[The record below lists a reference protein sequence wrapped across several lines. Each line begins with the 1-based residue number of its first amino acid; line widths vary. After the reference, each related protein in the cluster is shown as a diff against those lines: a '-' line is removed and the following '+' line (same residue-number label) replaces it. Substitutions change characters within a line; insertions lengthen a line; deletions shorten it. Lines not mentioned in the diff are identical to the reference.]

1 MKILITGGA
10 GFIGSHLADALLK
23 EGHEVFIID
32 NLATGRLENVPREA
46 VFWNKDIRKEDFMDS
61 YFSSIQ
67 PEIVVHAAASY
78 KDPDDWQEDT
88 NTNVLGT
95 VNVVKQSIKY
105 GVKRF
110 IYLQTSLCY
119 GPPQEIPITLQ
130 HPINPQ
136 NSYAIS
142 KVAAERYIMMS
153 GLNYVSFRLANCYG
167 PRNLSG
173 PIPTFYK
180 RLSEGL
186 GCTIMDT
193 RRDFVYIEELV
204 EILIL
209 AVNGAGEG
217 IYHVSSGKDYSI
229 EDAYWD
235 VYNAMDFSK
244 EGIVSHEFVSRGI
257 DDVETILLDPS
268 RTVRDFHIQA
278 KLKSRSLSWG
288 IAEAV
293 EWYKRNGVGK
303 TYTHLKQP
311 D

>member
-32 NLATGRLENVPREA
+32 NLATGRLENIPKEA
-46 VFWNKDIRKEDFMDS
+46 AFWNKDIRKEDFMES
-61 YFSSIQ
+61 YFSSIK
-67 PEIVVHAAASY
+67 PDVVVHAAASY
-78 KDPDDWQEDT
+78 KDPDDWEEDA

-105 GVKRF
+105 EVKRF

-180 RLSEGL
+180 RLSEGKS
-186 GCTIMDT
+186 CTIMDT
-193 RRDFVYIEELV
+193 RRDFVYIEDLV
-204 EILIL
+204 RILMVGIK
-209 AVNGAGEG
+209 GDGEG
-217 IYHVSSGKDYSI
+217 VYHVSSGKDYSI
-229 EDAYWD
+229 EDIYWD
-235 VYNAMDFSK
+235 VYNVLNFSK
-244 EGIVSHEFVSRGI
+244 EGIVSHEFVSKGA
-257 DDVETILLDPS
+257 DDVPTILLDPS
-268 RTVRDFHIQA
+268 RTVRDFH
-278 KLKSRSLSWG
+278 LSPEILLGYG
-288 IAEAV
+288 IAKSV
-293 EWYKRNGVGK
+293 QWYKENGVGK
-303 TYTHLKQP
+303 TYTHLKLSN
-311 D
+311 